1 MAKRVFLVVLDSF
14 GIGLAPDAK
23 NFNDEG
29 SNTLAAVCSYSNE
42 AFPNLA
48 KMGLFD
54 IDGHDD
60 KRIKDFILA
69 QEDMPAPIGSYGRIR
84 ELSNGKDSTIG
95 HWEMAGV
102 LSSSPLPTYPD
113 GFPEEILAELKE
125 KTGRDILC
133 NKPYSGTEVIK
144 DYGEEHMKTGAL
156 IVYT

>member
-23 NFNDEG
+23 SFGDDG

-42 AFPNLA
+42 AFPNLSR
-48 KMGLFD
+48 MGLFS

-60 KRIKDFILA
+60 KRIKDFIAA
-69 QEDMPAPIGSYGRIR
+69 QDKMPAPIGSYGRIR

-102 LSSSPLPTYPD
+102 LSSSPLPVYP
-113 GFPEEILAELKE
+113 GGAEQQ
-125 KTGRDILC
+125 
-133 NKPYSGTEVIK
+133 
-144 DYGEEHMKTGAL
+144 A
-156 IVYT
+156 